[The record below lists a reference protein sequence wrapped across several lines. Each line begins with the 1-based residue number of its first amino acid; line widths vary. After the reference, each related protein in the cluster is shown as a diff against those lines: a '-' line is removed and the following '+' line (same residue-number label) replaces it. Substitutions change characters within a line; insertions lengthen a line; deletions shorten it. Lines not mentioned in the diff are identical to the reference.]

1 MSKLRYGR
9 NIATILSVSL
19 GASALALAFANTSAA
34 KTQTALPS
42 ATASVISSSPSMTQ
56 GKTLMQAQ
64 KYGDALKSFSK
75 QLEAKPNDG
84 ECHYLMAKCYLKAK
98 DLTHAR
104 KHFRMAIR
112 YGKGSQFARKA
123 NDELLA
129 MGGDHVKPRMGFDT
143 RMLAS
148 LFGFARERGAGEAA
162 KPTVINFYAAWAA
175 PCKKLDDVML
185 KYKQEHA
192 KDLTFMK
199 VDVDDPKND
208 QLVDQYEVSPVPTVV
223 FLNNEGEVVSY
234 SVGFSGETSVQ
245 NGINKILKD
254 GK

>member
-1 MSKLRYGR
+1 MSKIKVGSK
-9 NIATILSVSL
+9 IAVVL
-19 GASALALAFANTSAA
+19 GVSALACAATLKFESQA
-34 KTQTALPS
+34 KTQAQLPS
-42 ATASVISSSPSMTQ
+42 TQTPVSSANIAQ
-56 GKTLMQAQ
+56 GKALMQAQ
-64 KYGDALKSFSK
+64 KYGDALKYFSK
-75 QLEAKPNDG
+75 QIEAKPNDS
-84 ECHYLMAKCYLKAK
+84 ECHYLMGKSFIKTK
-98 DLTHAR
+98 DLAHAR

-112 YGKGSQFARKA
+112 YGKGSQFAKKA

-175 PCKKLDDVML
+175 PCKKLDDVMV
-185 KYKQEHA
+185 KYKQEHGKA
-192 KDLTFMK
+192 LNFMK

-208 QLVDQYEVSPVPTVV
+208 QIVDQYEVSPVPTVV
-223 FLNNEGEVVSY
+223 FLNDEGEVVSY

-245 NGINKILKD
+245 NGIKKILKD
-254 GK
+254 AK

>member
-1 MSKLRYGR
+1 MSKHRKSR
-9 NIATILSVSL
+9 NFAIIL
-19 GASALALAFANTSAA
+19 GASALAFSSASLCEA

-42 ATASVISSSPSMTQ
+42 QLKSAPQSPNMAQ
-56 GKTLMQAQ
+56 GRALMQAQ
-64 KYGDALKSFSK
+64 KYGEALKYFAK
-75 QLEAKPNDG
+75 QIEAKSNDG
-84 ECHYLMAKCYLKAK
+84 ECHYLMGKCFLKTK
-98 DLTHAR
+98 DFTHAR
-104 KHFRMAIR
+104 KHFRMALR
-112 YGKGSQFARKA
+112 YGKGSPFAKKA

-129 MGGDHVKPRMGFDT
+129 MPSDHTRPRMGFDT

-148 LFGFARERGAGEAA
+148 MFGIARERGAGESA

-175 PCKKLDDVML
+175 PCKKLDDVMS

-192 KDLTFMK
+192 KELNFMK

-223 FLNNEGEVVSY
+223 FLNDEGEVVSY

-245 NGINKILKD
+245 NGIKKILKD
-254 GK
+254 AQ